1 MSRNLLLV
9 ARNPHP
15 KRELYHPDLW
25 LIHTQ
30 GERPVEVHLSQ
41 DSSTAANW
49 IRLDALDRSSLPNAA
64 SKRALD

>member
-1 MSRNLLLV
+1 MSQNLTIV

-25 LIHTQ
+25 LVHTP

-41 DSSTAANW
+41 PQSGANDW
-49 IRLDALDRSSLPNAA
+49 IPLNTRKHSLT
-64 SKRALD
+64 

>member
-1 MSRNLLLV
+1 MSQDLTVV

-25 LIHTQ
+25 LIYAP

-41 DSSTAANW
+41 PQSGAHDW
-49 IRLDALDRSSLPNAA
+49 IPLNTTKRSLT
-64 SKRALD
+64 

>member
-1 MSRNLLLV
+1 MSQNLIVV

-25 LIHTQ
+25 LIHTP

-41 DSSTAANW
+41 PHSSANDW
-49 IRLDALDRSSLPNAA
+49 IRVDVR
-64 SKRALD
+64 RAP